1 MKPPKRNALIMGAAG
16 RDFHNFNTVFRN
28 RIDVRIVAFTAAQIP
43 DIEGRIYPA
52 QLAGPHYPDGIPIYP
67 EAALGTLMKEFCVR
81 DVYFSYS
88 DVSSQYLLMKAAL
101 VMKEGANF
109 ILLGPSETMLKSS
122 LPVVSVCAVRTGCGK
137 SQTTRRIAQILKAK
151 GYRTAIVRHPMPY
164 GDLKRQKVQVFRT
177 LSDLARHRCTI
188 EEMEEYEP
196 HLKNGTEVYAGVDY
210 GEILKEI
217 EKSAQIIVWDGGNND
232 LPFYV
237 SDLEIV
243 VVDPHRAGHEVSYYP
258 GAVNFVR
265 ADVIVVNKLDTAD
278 PEKTE
283 VVRENIRRYNPRAIV
298 VNAASPITVADGEGE
313 TIRGKRVLI
322 VEDGPTLT
330 HGEMKY
336 GAGVVAARKYHAAEL
351 VDPREHAVGTIK
363 DTFARYPDIGPLLP
377 AMGYGPK
384 QIKDLERTIA
394 ATACGLVIVATPVD
408 LKKIIKIDKPVV
420 RVGYELQETGHPTI
434 EEILNEWLKEKALQ

>member
-420 RVGYELQETGHPTI
+420 RVGYELQETGHPTL